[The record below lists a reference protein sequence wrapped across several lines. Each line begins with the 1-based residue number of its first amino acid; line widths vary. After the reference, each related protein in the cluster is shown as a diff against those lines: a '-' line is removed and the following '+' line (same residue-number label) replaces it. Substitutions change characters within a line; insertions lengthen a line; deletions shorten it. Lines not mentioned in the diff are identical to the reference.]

1 MHVHTQ
7 KSGKGWVSEHCQAHV
22 LLLVGPGDFFSR
34 KREIQGFSLSN
45 ILSALWKS
53 NRHEL

>member
-7 KSGKGWVSEHCQAHV
+7 KSGKGRVSEHCQAYI

-34 KREIQGFSLSN
+34 KREIQGFS
-45 ILSALWKS
+45 
-53 NRHEL
+53 